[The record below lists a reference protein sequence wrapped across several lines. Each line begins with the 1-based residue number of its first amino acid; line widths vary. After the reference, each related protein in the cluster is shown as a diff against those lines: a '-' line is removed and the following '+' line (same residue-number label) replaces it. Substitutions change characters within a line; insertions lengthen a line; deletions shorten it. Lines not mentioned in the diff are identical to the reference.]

1 MNVKCYVIV
10 KFLVPD
16 CYELVYESRTLK
28 TTVLPQERNPS
39 VETVHCIKIRYAKYL
54 LSFLYVS

>member
-16 CYELVYESRTLK
+16 CYELVYENQTLK
-28 TTVLPQERNPS
+28 KVLPQERNS
-39 VETVHCIKIRYAKYL
+39 SAEAVHCEIRYA
-54 LSFLYVS
+54 